1 MDAYLAAIEHKMD
14 VLAEHPAHNVEDY
27 PETEQLVM
35 HYQAM
40 HPDRELTTEQL
51 KDRTLHPGKYHL
63 QEDQKKEIE
72 KEKLREEKR
81 VRMKIEKAKAKI
93 RNQKMSK
100 EEIELLKSV
109 GIDPKDAQNV
119 AIAEVSKKMNK
130 EAAEKSGD
138 LKDDELYKKFEA
150 QRLQY
155 MHKIATSGTA
165 DWDDQLKAYQEMM
178 GEKMKNPEAYDVIA
192 NEGKATTMDATW
204 IEPTPGTDEYK
215 KWVRDGRPRPNEVSL
230 IDANGGVAKADP
242 KVMKVNPKTGM
253 TYEEEKLFKE
263 MQQEA
268 KSFKPTV
275 AAYEKQKYVPKVDK
289 AARLLQLHGQNAS
302 RELEHG

>member
-1 MDAYLAAIEHKMD
+1 
-14 VLAEHPAHNVEDY
+14 
-27 PETEQLVM
+27 
-35 HYQAM
+35 
-40 HPDRELTTEQL
+40 
-51 KDRTLHPGKYHL
+51 
-63 QEDQKKEIE
+63 
-72 KEKLREEKR
+72 
-81 VRMKIEKAKAKI
+81 
-93 RNQKMSK
+93 
-100 EEIELLKSV
+100 
-109 GIDPKDAQNV
+109 
-119 AIAEVSKKMNK
+119 MNK
-130 EAAEKSGD
+130 EMTEKSGD

-192 NEGKATTMDATW
+192 TKGKSTTMDATW
-204 IEPTPGTDEYK
+204 IEPTPGTNEYK

-242 KVMKVNPKTGM
+242 KSTKINPKTGM

-275 AAYEKQKYVPKVDK
+275 AEYEKQKYVPKWTKFHDYSTSQIKCVE
-289 AARLLQLHGQNAS
+289 GT
-302 RELEHG
+302 